1 MKKICLL
8 ALAFVSLVATS
19 CQDEEETVFTDYDK
33 NWFVIEDDAND
44 PAQHA
49 AYTFYKDFGIP
60 VFYNDT
66 IGTQERVDLWG
77 NHYTHYETLTLAYSI
92 GGNLSAGSDPSI
104 SNFTYCDKA
113 VGPTALQWLREEVMP
128 SIPNKAHIHSILLVE
143 NLYSR
148 AYGSYAFRGVNT
160 IVIGNASRLG
170 SMSNTEAQTCKAAI
184 LRAALTDMLFNQG
197 LFDSEIE
204 IFGKVA
210 TDQNEN
216 AYNLYTYGK
225 WEQDA
230 SGNWIQVKP
239 DIYALGFIGV
249 NPANMYYTPADVQ
262 SDFLMYLE
270 KLLVT
275 SEEDFDAT
283 MSNDGKPFG
292 SYEAIMRKKQI
303 VLNILQ
309 QLGL

>member
-1 MKKICLL
+1 
-8 ALAFVSLVATS
+8 
-19 CQDEEETVFTDYDK
+19 
-33 NWFVIEDDAND
+33 
-44 PAQHA
+44 
-49 AYTFYKDFGIP
+49 
-60 VFYNDT
+60 
-66 IGTQERVDLWG
+66 
-77 NHYTHYETLTLAYSI
+77 
-92 GGNLSAGSDPSI
+92 
-104 SNFTYCDKA
+104 
-113 VGPTALQWLREEVMP
+113 MP

-249 NPANMYYTPADVQ
+249 NPANMYYTPA
-262 SDFLMYLE
+262 E